1 MNRYGSVVVTAA
13 AAGSFFFSCHKIV
26 WFFIFSNVFL
36 FFSLNFILF
45 MPITSFHLFVLFL
58 VLVRENQ
65 WFLRWKKTMNFFNV
79 VVVVVSFKMIVLMQ
93 TVCNADILL
102 IFFLLFLLSFHTI
115 WFVCIGMSITLLW
128 MPYCKSFQLILQRK
142 ILWIR

>member
-1 MNRYGSVVVTAA
+1 MNRYGSVVVTA

-26 WFFIFSNVFL
+26 WFYIFSNVFF

-45 MPITSFHLFVLFL
+45 MPITSFHLFVLFH

-65 WFLRWKKTMNFFNV
+65 RFLRWKKTMKFFN
-79 VVVVVSFKMIVLMQ
+79 VVVVSFKMIVLMQ

-102 IFFLLFLLSFHTI
+102 IWFFFYFCFPFIQFDL
-115 WFVCIGMSITLLW
+115 CIGMSITLLR
-128 MPYCKSFQLILQRK
+128 MPYCKSFQFILQRK